1 MTDEERRE
9 LLRLAREAIAAALEG
24 RRYEPAALA
33 PGLTQFAGAFVTLR
47 RHGELRGCIGRVEAR
62 EPVADVVAECAVSA
76 ALRDPRF
83 SPLTPEE
90 FAAGA
95 EIEISVLTPR
105 QRVASV
111 EEIEVGRDGLVVRQG
126 HKSGLL
132 LPQVAIE
139 WGWDRETF
147 LAQTCRKAGLA
158 LDAWKHGAEIARF
171 QAEVFGEGEE
181 PDSPISHKP
190 QN

>member
-1 MTDEERRE
+1 MTAGERRA
-9 LLRLAREAIAAALEG
+9 LLQLAREAIAAALEG
-24 RRYEPAALA
+24 RRHEPAPPA
-33 PGLTQFAGAFVTLR
+33 PGLAQSAGAFVTLR
-47 RHGELRGCIGRVEAR
+47 CHGELRGCIGRIDPR
-62 EPVADVVAECAVSA
+62 EPLADVVAECAVAA

-90 FAAGA
+90 FAREA
-95 EIEISVLTPR
+95 EIEISVLTPN
-105 QRVASV
+105 QQVTSA

-132 LPQVAIE
+132 LPQVATE

-158 LDAWKHGAEIARF
+158 LDAWKHGAEISRF
-171 QAEVFGEGEE
+171 QAEVFGEGGE
-181 PDSPISHKP
+181 PGSQNSHKP
-190 QN
+190 ST